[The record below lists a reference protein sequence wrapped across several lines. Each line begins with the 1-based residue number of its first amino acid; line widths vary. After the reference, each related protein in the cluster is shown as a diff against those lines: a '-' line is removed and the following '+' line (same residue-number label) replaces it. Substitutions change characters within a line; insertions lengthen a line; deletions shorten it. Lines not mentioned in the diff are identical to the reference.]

1 MSEDPGEARRADLT
15 ELNWTFSFLLSF
27 TRLFSLVR
35 FFIHSAFRPL
45 RDQRLPNDNKSL
57 RSKYILISSVIEH
70 CVSHRGTS
78 KLRMLFCVISS
89 ASCPTLPTLLS
100 RLLFDSLYE
109 RVLYDLFRFIHAR
122 MCVCVRMH
130 VCACLII
137 VDNHWYR
144 MQIEF

>member
-1 MSEDPGEARRADLT
+1 MSEGPGEARRADLT

-35 FFIHSAFRPL
+35 FFYTLCFRPL

-57 RSKYILISSVIEH
+57 RSKYIWISSVIEH
-70 CVSHRGTS
+70 CVSLQGTL
-78 KLRMLFCVISS
+78 KLRKLFCVISS

-109 RVLYDLFRFIHAR
+109 RVLYDDLFRFIHAR
-122 MCVCVRMH
+122 MCVCVCECMC
-130 VCACLII
+130 VPVSSSVITN
-137 VDNHWYR
+137 D
-144 MQIEF
+144 IECR